1 LWQEIWPSKQNV
13 MEGHR
18 PSKYKAGAF
27 RKAPTN
33 GRIGEGFAVAELVT
47 STVCVGNL
55 FAADDW
61 VKV

>member
-1 LWQEIWPSKQNV
+1 